1 MAADQEPSAET
12 MTIAA
17 NLKKARKTMG
27 LTQEQVAEKQGY
39 P

>member
-1 MAADQEPSAET
+1 

-27 LTQEQVAEKQGY
+27 LTQEQVAEKTGI